1 VDERLH
7 RVRGGGNRQG
17 REKRRRRTGA
27 GMEPRDEVRR
37 DHRSASRGGTTGTG
51 PAVRAAGRCRGK
63 TPYREVDSSGW
74 ERRRGE
80 QSYGRRI
87 EVEGR
92 RTSADPEPRSG
103 SSARSSRVSA
113 RSWVVPRP
121 RWKQRSRRPGG
132 TRQGPG
138 REAKDAGGAA
148 KPEQR
153 LHRVVRRRR
162 SAQRRGGPGNEGA
175 GEQRRETGR
184 WRHRNGPERATRP
197 PDSRHTRFEI
207 LRKENRG
214 LK

>member
-17 REKRRRRTGA
+17 REKRRRRNRA
-27 GMEPRDEVRR
+27 GLEPRDEVRR
-37 DHRSASRGGTTGTG
+37 DHRSASKGGTTGTG

-80 QSYGRRI
+80 RSYGRRA
-87 EVEGR
+87 VAEGW
-92 RTSADPEPRSG
+92 RTSAGSARRSG
-103 SSARSSRVSA
+103 SSAKSSRVSA
-113 RSWVVPRP
+113 RSRVVSRP
-121 RWKQRSRRPGG
+121 RWKQRGRRPGG
-132 TRQGPG
+132 TRQGSG

-162 SAQRRGGPGNEGA
+162 SAQRRGGPGFEGP
-175 GEQRRETGR
+175 GM
-184 WRHRNGPERATRP
+184 
-197 PDSRHTRFEI
+197 
-207 LRKENRG
+207 
-214 LK
+214 